1 MGMVKKLS
9 KTGTS
14 YSVILDKTL
23 MQLLSITPDTLLD
36 VKTDGKSLILTPIV
50 QPERD
55 DSALDPKFQA
65 ALVKSKRKFGTAY
78 KRLAE

>member
-14 YSVILDKTL
+14 YSVILDKAL
-23 MQLLSITPDTLLD
+23 MQLLSITPETLLD
-36 VKTDGKSLILTPIV
+36 VKTDGTSLILTPIV
-50 QPERD
+50 QSESD
-55 DSALDPKFQA
+55 ASAQDPKFQN
-65 ALVKSKRKFGTAY
+65 ALNKSKHKFGSAY

>member
-14 YSVILDKTL
+14 YSVILDKAL
-23 MQLLSITPDTLLD
+23 MQLLSITPDTLLEI
-36 VKTDGKSLILTPIV
+36 KTDGKSLIMTPIEQPKIDETV
-50 QPERD
+50 QN
-55 DSALDPKFQA
+55 PKFLN
-65 ALVKSKRKFGTAY
+65 ALAKSKRKFGTAY

>member
-23 MQLLSITPDTLLD
+23 MQLLSITPDSLLE
-36 VKTDGKSLILTPIV
+36 VKTDGKSLILTPIEQSPLDESV
-50 QPERD
+50 Q
-55 DSALDPKFQA
+55 DPKFQA
-65 ALVKSKRKFGTAY
+65 CIGKLE
-78 KRLAE
+78 AEVWGSL